1 MLSIQK
7 SAATPPA
14 LRVAQARPG
23 IGYGDLGEVEGLEL
37 RTRLCEDQGYLCA
50 YCMSR
55 IDVDAA
61 TGDQLLERP
70 DGSLEHPRRLTGCSV
85 EHVVPQSVDDSADL
99 QWRNMIAVCSG
110 RRVWADGLHCDKAR
124 GAAAISQLNPL
135 MGHVSSRIAWRGV
148 RARRGPVGSL
158 RPVREVVGR
167 SGAASAIKVHELWMV
182 AANGL
187 ADAVHEQVLD
197 DIDTLLINVQWLA
210 RHRQQTLD
218 DFEALAEQ
226 AARPD
231 GTIPAAWL
239 AQRRRWLTTPNEAGR
254 LPEYAGVLLW
264 RLERWERKAR

>member
-1 MLSIQK
+1 M
-7 SAATPPA
+7 
-14 LRVAQARPG
+14 
-23 IGYGDLGEVEGLEL
+23 
-37 RTRLCEDQGYLCA
+37 
-50 YCMSR
+50 
-55 IDVDAA
+55 
-61 TGDQLLERP
+61 
-70 DGSLEHPRRLTGCSV
+70 
-85 EHVVPQSVDDSADL
+85 
-99 QWRNMIAVCSG
+99 
-110 RRVWADGLHCDKAR
+110 
-124 GAAAISQLNPL
+124 
-135 MGHVSSRIAWRGV
+135 
-148 RARRGPVGSL
+148 
-158 RPVREVVGR
+158 REVVGR

-264 RLERWERKAR
+264 RLERWERRAR